1 LITRQS
7 SSDFVSTTQ
16 RLRNAIE
23 AQGLTLFCSVDHAA
37 GAKAVHMELAPEE
50 VFFFGNPA
58 AGTPLMQADP
68 AVGYELPL
76 RIVVWERSGS
86 VFLAYRDP
94 RELAGEFGISTLAP
108 VLERMADL
116 LDGLCAEAVSTQHPI
131 HEP

>member
-1 LITRQS
+1 
-7 SSDFVSTTQ
+7 
-16 RLRNAIE
+16 
-23 AQGLTLFCSVDHAA
+23 
-37 GAKAVHMELAPEE
+37 MELAPEE